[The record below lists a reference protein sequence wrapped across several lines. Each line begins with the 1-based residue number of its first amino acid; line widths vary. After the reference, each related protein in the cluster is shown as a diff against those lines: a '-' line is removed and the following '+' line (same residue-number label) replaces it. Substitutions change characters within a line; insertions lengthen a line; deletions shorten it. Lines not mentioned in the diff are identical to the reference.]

1 MIAQPLVMLQDTAP
15 PPLPDRDLA
24 MRKGMS
30 MLLLVSI
37 LTLILLLSL
46 TVIVI
51 QRRSRRR
58 RSIKTRSAP
67 PHPEVDPWTE
77 SARRL
82 DDSLTTIDDFDD
94 LDDDLP

>member
-1 MIAQPLVMLQDTAP
+1 MIDTPLILIQDPAAP
-15 PPLPDRDLA
+15 LPTPDRDTA

-30 MLLLVSI
+30 MLLLVSL
-37 LTLILLLSL
+37 LTLIVMLSL
-46 TVIVI
+46 TMIIV
-51 QRRSRRR
+51 QRRLRRR
-58 RSIKTRSAP
+58 RAIKTKSAP

-94 LDDDLP
+94 EYP

>member
-1 MIAQPLVMLQDTAP
+1 MIAHALLIQDTP
-15 PPLPDRDLA
+15 PATTPDRDLA

-30 MLLLVSI
+30 MLLLVTI
-37 LTLILLLSL
+37 LTLIVMLSL
-46 TVIVI
+46 TMIVL

-82 DDSLTTIDDFDD
+82 DDSLTTIDD
-94 LDDDLP
+94 LDDEP